1 MIYTTP
7 TSQYDMQNI
16 QQLGQIMQDQAAY
29 TPSINPFSSTETPP
43 PGYSKYQ
50 WGEELSLAR
59 SQYLTRPLYAT
70 GNLLATAAYYPLMFT
85 PFASQMLPEAFGA
98 KMVSSTVNGATTSKW
113 VGGAAGA
120 TKLGNLALG
129 IHSAAHEFSVG
140 IGTRFGETVGYG
152 VGQAFRG
159 ITRAGEYTANYAT
172 GGMFTRANAWLGNYF
187 GKSSGKLF
195 NYNLSQYLDQGAVSL
210 MKYSDK
216 IAGES
221 AASAAMSEFL
231 STAGRNGSSL
241 KNIETVRKSLQ
252 NLGNKVVQAKSAL
265 SSMAQG
271 TPEFIKATEE
281 LAKLQAAEK
290 TVRNTL
296 KAASDAGKVAKAT
309 ALAKA
314 GSGLRA
320 ASHFGNL
327 SSRILGTAGGIAG
340 AFLNPV
346 FLLKQAV
353 LDKVIDYGVE
363 GYENYNSRMEMER
376 ELLAKGGRILRFGDA
391 ASEVGIDG
399 GFTRAQREHIV
410 RRIDNMAA
418 NDYRVRMN
426 DWFGWGASSAFG
438 GHRKYTENLK
448 ELKALLSVSADMGML
463 DMSKSLD
470 EVEKRFDNI
479 VKTVKKLSRITGKSK
494 GELAMAL
501 ASTQQTEGRFDLN
514 DAASSLQKKIYSSYA
529 TGATIQ
535 TILQETALGA
545 QMGMQAGIGKAAGA
559 DFMLLSRNV
568 FGRMYRKGMLDRG
581 DIDMMGG
588 EQGVVSNL
596 ASGFMSMTNN
606 NVFRSTLA
614 MLFDSR
620 TGKLNKDRLNAYL
633 NGDRKTSMD
642 FARARNVAM
651 GIESFNKLSQRNE
664 IGGVINEK
672 MPFVQYGMQHGDI
685 SQEDMLKIAR
695 KEMEISS
702 MIEGTERARAMML
715 NMLVNEMGPQ
725 KGHK

>member
-7 TSQYDMQNI
+7 ISQYDMQNI

-29 TPSINPFSSTETPP
+29 TPSINPFSSKMTPP
-43 PGYSKYQ
+43 PGYSMYQ

-59 SQYLTRPLYAT
+59 SQYLTKPLYAT

-85 PFASQMLPEAFGA
+85 PFTSQMLPEAFGA
-98 KMVSSTVNGATTSKW
+98 KLVSNTINGVTTSSW
-113 VGGAAGA
+113 VGGAAAA
-120 TKLGNLALG
+120 TKLGNIALG
-129 IHSAAHEFSVG
+129 VHKAAHEFSVG
-140 IGTRFGETVGYG
+140 VGTQFGEAIGYG
-152 VGQAFRG
+152 VGQTFRG

-195 NYNLSQYLDQGAVSL
+195 NYNLSQYIDQGAVSL

-221 AASAAMSEFL
+221 AAFTAMSEFL

-241 KNIETVRKSLQ
+241 KNIETVRTSLQ
-252 NLGNKVVQAKSAL
+252 NLGNKIVQAKSAL
-265 SSMAQG
+265 SSMTQG

-290 TVRNTL
+290 TVRDTL
-296 KAASDAGKVAKAT
+296 KAASDAGKAAKAT
-309 ALAKA
+309 AIANA
-314 GSGLRA
+314 GKGLRA
-320 ASHFGNL
+320 ANHFGNL
-327 SSRILGTAGGIAG
+327 SSRVLGKVGGIAG

-363 GYENYNSRMEMER
+363 SYDNYNSRTEIER

-391 ASEVGIDG
+391 SIETGIDG
-399 GFTRAQREHIV
+399 GFTGYQR
-410 RRIDNMAA
+410 RRLVQHLDRLAA
-418 NDYRVRMN
+418 NDYRVKAE
-426 DWFGWGASSAFG
+426 DWFGWGASSIFG
-438 GHRKYTENLK
+438 GHRKYSENLK
-448 ELKALLSVSADMGML
+448 ELKAILSVSTDMGML

-470 EVEKRFDNI
+470 EVEKRFDSI

-501 ASTQQTEGRFDLN
+501 ASTQQAEGRFDLN
-514 DAASSLQKKIYSSYA
+514 DAAASLQKKIYSSYA
-529 TGATIQ
+529 TGASLQ
-535 TILQETALGA
+535 TVLQEAALGA

-559 DFMLLSRNV
+559 DFMILSRNI
-568 FGRMYRKGMLDRG
+568 FGRMYRRGMMDRG

-596 ASGFMSMTNN
+596 ASGMMSMANN
-606 NVFRSTLA
+606 NVFKSTMA
-614 MLFDSR
+614 MLFDPK
-620 TGKLNKDRLNAYL
+620 TGKLNQKRLDMYL
-633 NGDRKTSMD
+633 NGDSKTLASFMKD
-642 FARARNVAM
+642 RNVLM
-651 GIESFNKLSQRNE
+651 GTESYNKMSGLME
-664 IGGVINEK
+664 IGGVLNEK
-672 MPFVQYGMQHGDI
+672 MPYLQ
-685 SQEDMLKIAR
+685 MLYST
-695 KEMEISS
+695 EIFPR
-702 MIEGTERARAMML
+702 IL
-715 NMLVNEMGPQ
+715 F
-725 KGHK
+725 